1 MVDLKG
7 ALNPLPPTPLRL
19 RVFNLVWQIFVHLML
34 PLALLHFLWKSRREP
49 LYRRHFAH
57 RFGVGPVGP
66 KGSVWIFATSLGETR
81 AIAPLIEMLL
91 NEGHTVTL
99 THSSPAGLAE
109 GHRLFDDPRITH
121 SYVPF
126 DHFWSTLL
134 FLARLRPCVG
144 IVVEGEFW
152 PGHLQIAGWMG
163 VPMVHVNGNLNE
175 RSLRRGQ
182 GLGRIRFEIL
192 ARFNAILTKSEG
204 HKARYL
210 KAGVPDERIL
220 IVGELK
226 FDQKVD
232 PVQLAIGEN
241 VKAAWAKDRPVFLIA
256 SSVEEEEADLLALVK
271 GISDLPTAPR
281 VIWAPRSPQ
290 RFDAVAEALS
300 RAGQTVARRSELAS
314 ANDLPGI
321 SPKVD
326 VIVGDSIGEMN
337 VWYQASDLVFVGAT
351 LANKGGHNI
360 SEPLALGRPVILG
373 PSIFGITF
381 PAVDADRDG
390 AVRILQNAGAM
401 RREVTRLLSQPNE
414 LAEFTE
420 AAASFAR
427 KHVGATDRTL
437 YVINQVLGIE
447 GISEQVA
454 APDRKTADAAI
465 VVLGHEMNADGVP
478 DAETMAR
485 LEKAVALLEDTPNAL
500 LVTSGWAYR
509 DDTELSLAEAV
520 ARAAREDH
528 GLPDGQIV
536 TIPDSRDT
544 VGDAVFF
551 CEAVKAEKVVVVT
564 SQYHTK
570 RARQIFRFVLPAA
583 TELHV
588 IGTGEATTPE
598 REASEQTSLAAFE
611 NTFAGIEPGDFP
623 AILNRLQSAHPFY
636 NGSVDVKS
644 LRRHD

>member
-7 ALNPLPPTPLRL
+7 ALNPLPPTSLRL
-19 RVFNLVWQIFVHLML
+19 RIFDLVWQIFIHLML

-49 LYRRHFAH
+49 LYRKHFTH
-57 RFGVGPVGP
+57 RFGMGPVGP
-66 KGSVWIFATSLGETR
+66 KGSVWVFATSLGETR
-81 AIAPLIEMLL
+81 AVAPLIEMLL
-91 NEGHTVTL
+91 NEGHTVAL

-152 PGHLQIAGWMG
+152 PGHLQFAGWMG
-163 VPMVHVNGNLNE
+163 IPMVHVNGNLNE

-182 GLGRIRFEIL
+182 GLGRVRFDIL
-192 ARFNAILTKSEG
+192 ARFRAILTKSEG
-204 HKARYL
+204 HRERYL

-232 PVQLAIGEN
+232 PAQLTLGDDL
-241 VKAAWAKDRPVFLIA
+241 KAAWSRERPVFLIA

-271 GISDLPTAPR
+271 DVASLPTAPR
-281 VIWAPRSPQ
+281 IIWAPRSPQ

-300 RAGQTVARRSELAS
+300 RAGLTVARRSELAS
-314 ANDLPGI
+314 ADDLPGV
-321 SPKVD
+321 SREDD

-337 VWYQASDLVFVGAT
+337 IWYQASDLVFVGAT
-351 LANKGGHNI
+351 LADKGGHNI

-381 PAVDADRDG
+381 PAEDAERDG
-390 AVRILQNAGAM
+390 AVRILPDAEAT
-401 RREVTRLLSQPNE
+401 RSEVKSLLSQPSE
-414 LAEFTE
+414 LAEFTQS
-420 AAASFAR
+420 AASFAR

-437 YVINQVLGIE
+437 YVINRILGIE
-447 GISEQVA
+447 EKPLKA
-454 APDRKTADAAI
+454 AIQGRRIADAAI
-465 VVLGHEMNADGVP
+465 VVLGHEMNSDGLP

-485 LEKAVALLEDTPNAL
+485 LERATGLFKDMPNAV

-509 DDTELSLAEAV
+509 DDTDLSLAEAV
-520 ARAAREDH
+520 AQAAQTQY
-528 GLPDGQIV
+528 GVPNGKIV
-536 TIPDSRDT
+536 AIPSSRDT
-544 VGDAVFF
+544 VGDAVFS

-564 SQYHTK
+564 RQYHTE
-570 RARQIFRFVLPAA
+570 RARQIFRFVLPEA
-583 TELHV
+583 TELDV
-588 IGTGEATTPE
+588 IGTGEAMTPE
-598 REASEQTSLAAFE
+598 RDESEQESLAAFE

-623 AILNRLQSAHPFY
+623 AILQRLKSAHLFY

-644 LRRHD
+644 LRRHG